1 MNTCPCC
8 SNQLLRHARRSGVYW
23 FCPRCWQEMPV
34 VSEHIANSDRGLLPK
49 SRFGNISASLG
60 SNLYKE
66 VAALSV
72 S

>member
-1 MNTCPCC
+1 
-8 SNQLLRHARRSGVYW
+8 
-23 FCPRCWQEMPV
+23 MPV
-34 VSEHIANSDRGLLPK
+34 VSEHIAKSDRGVLPK

>member
-1 MNTCPCC
+1 
-8 SNQLLRHARRSGVYW
+8 
-23 FCPRCWQEMPV
+23 MPV